1 MTANKRP
8 NLFKRIF
15 FPRKKTPPQPPAE
28 TGPESGK
35 AALADWKQKALADFT
50 DWLQALP
57 DSPPAAETATA
68 DSCDLYT
75 LLSEFSAL
83 HQEIKLQ
90 NREQHRSIQTF
101 ADMSEAYQKSMQL
114 FEKSVSGIDQLE
126 ARIRENAEQ
135 KALQPF
141 LEVRDALIRGRGAAR
156 AAIEKKRWYR
166 PGPHGLEAIAEG
178 YDMAIRRFDRAL
190 SYANITP
197 VPATGQPFDPKTMKA
212 VGRRA
217 EPDKAEGLVLE
228 EQTGGFLKNDALLRT
243 AEVIVNAVQ

>member
-1 MTANKRP
+1 MT
-8 NLFKRIF
+8 
-15 FPRKKTPPQPPAE
+15 
-28 TGPESGK
+28 
-35 AALADWKQKALADFT
+35 DFSE
-50 DWLQALP
+50 WLQALP

-83 HQEIKLQ
+83 RQEIKMQ
-90 NREQHRSIQTF
+90 SREQHRSIQTF

-126 ARIRENAEQ
+126 ARVRENAEK

-141 LEVRDALIRGRGAAR
+141 LDVRDALIRGRRAAR

-166 PGPHGLEAIAEG
+166 PGPPGLEAIAEG

-197 VPATGQPFDPKTMKA
+197 VPTTGQPFDPKTMKA
-212 VGRRA
+212 LGRRA

-228 EQTGGFLKNDALLRT
+228 EQSGGFLKNDALLRT
-243 AEVIVNAVQ
+243 AEVIVNASQ